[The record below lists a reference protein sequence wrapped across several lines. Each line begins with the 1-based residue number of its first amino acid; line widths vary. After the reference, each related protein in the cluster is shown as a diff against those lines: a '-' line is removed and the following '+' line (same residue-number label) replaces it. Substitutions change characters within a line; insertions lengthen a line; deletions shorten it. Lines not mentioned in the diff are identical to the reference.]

1 VQERAVNRRAFLIAT
16 IILVACTESSAPSLV
31 NLIATPSEYANRA
44 VRVQGFL
51 SAGGSGLA
59 LYLTR
64 EHAENFD
71 HASSIDVADATSDGY
86 LTLTCSGGHAVV
98 DATFRRVSEAPRFA
112 SDSPFFILADVE
124 RVLIRR
130 GGGELEQCWP
140 RE

>member
-1 VQERAVNRRAFLIAT
+1 MTYRAVVLTMLILA
-16 IILVACTESSAPSLV
+16 ACSESSAPSLV
-31 NLIATPSEYANRA
+31 NLIATPSEYANRT

-71 HASSIDVADATSDGY
+71 HASSIDVADSTSDGY

-98 DATFRRVSEAPRFA
+98 DATFRRVSNAPRFA

-124 RVLIRR
+124 RILVRR
-130 GGGELEQCWP
+130 GEGELEQCWP
-140 RE
+140 RQ